1 MGRTSKLRR
10 FFSGRPDRREERK
23 EVLEVRRALLSRIL
37 LIMWLA
43 GLPAVVLGA
52 IHTYVQGRWQFSIIY
67 LVLYAVFIILTIPSK
82 HFSTQF
88 KSLILI
94 FVLYLLA
101 VSILVRLG
109 MSGVGLPLMIGLCFL
124 VGLLFGFRSAV
135 LTIFSS
141 FGTVAFVAA
150 GMTTGFITIYPE
162 HMMTS
167 VKPVSWGIALCVFV
181 MIASLAVIAPELLKR
196 RIEES
201 LDLAEKHKEDLETAN
216 QRLRQEIQE
225 HEQAEEA
232 LRASELRYRTLF
244 DSADDAIFILK
255 DRKIVNCNEATLR
268 LFGGTSEDIL
278 GQAVEDLP
286 PPSKRT
292 ERDRCSMPWKWK
304 RPSSRG
310 KFPSGSSGST
320 AGWTAPCFL
329 RR

>member
-1 MGRTSKLRR
+1 M
-10 FFSGRPDRREERK
+10 
-23 EVLEVRRALLSRIL
+23 LEVRRALLSRIL